1 MGQYDEEKARQKII
15 AVLARMVVLPPEM
28 VKADVRFQDMLNTDP
43 SAMREFALQV
53 EKSLGVTLNDSAL
66 SAHPTIAELATY
78 CAQHLSTPR
87 GVSAHPTIAELA
99 TYCAQ
104 HLSTPRGERLYVVV
118 SRMPDG
124 STRERIYAAR
134 GHEKAAQLAMDDG
147 AAAVLSVEREDAEDG
162 APSGHGATYKVL
174 VPLLWG
180 LFIGGAVFVFFWWR
194 RGFEK
199 FW

>member
-53 EKSLGVTLNDSAL
+53 EKSLGVTLSDSAL
-66 SAHPTIAELATY
+66 SAHPTIADLAAY
-78 CAQHLSTPR
+78 CAQRLSVPR
-87 GVSAHPTIAELA
+87 G
-99 TYCAQ
+99 
-104 HLSTPRGERLYVVV
+104 GRLYVVLCK
-118 SRMPDG
+118 MQDG
-124 STRERIYAAR
+124 TTCERIYSAR
-134 GHEKAAQLAMDDG
+134 GHEMAAKQAMDDG
-147 AAAVLSVEREDAEDG
+147 AEAVLSVEREDAEDG
-162 APSGHGATYKVL
+162 APSGYGSVYKVF

-180 LFIGGAVFVFFWWR
+180 LLIGGAVFVFFWWR

>member
-1 MGQYDEEKARQKII
+1 MGQYDVRKVQQKIV
-15 AVLARMVVLPPEM
+15 AVLARMLELPDEM
-28 VKADVRFQDMLNTDP
+28 LKASVRYQEALHTDP
-43 SAMREFALQV
+43 SAIRDFSLQV
-53 EKSLGVTLNDSAL
+53 EKTLGVTLNDSAL
-66 SAHPTIAELATY
+66 
-78 CAQHLSTPR
+78 
-87 GVSAHPTIAELA
+87 SAHPTIAELA

-180 LFIGGAVFVFFWWR
+180 LFIGGAVFVFFWWS

>member
-15 AVLARMVVLPPEM
+15 AVLARMLELPDEM
-28 VKADVRFQDMLNTDP
+28 LKASVRYQEALHTDP
-43 SAMREFALQV
+43 SAMREFAQQV
-53 EKSLGVTLNDSAL
+53 EKALGVTLNDSVL
-66 SAHPTIAELATY
+66 
-78 CAQHLSTPR
+78 
-87 GVSAHPTIAELA
+87 SAHPTIAELA

-162 APSGHGATYKVL
+162 APSGSGATRKIL
-174 VPLLWG
+174 VPLLVG
-180 LFIGGAVFVFFWWR
+180 LLLAIAVFVFFWWQ
-194 RGFEK
+194 RGFPR

>member
-1 MGQYDEEKARQKII
+1 MTQSKETEKAQQKIV
-15 AVLARMVVLPPEM
+15 AVLARMLALAPES
-28 VKADVRFQDMLNTDP
+28 VPADARYQNLFNSDPDAVRAFG
-43 SAMREFALQV
+43 AQV
-53 EKSLGVTLNDSAL
+53 ESSLGVIVGDSVF
-66 SAHPTIAELATY
+66 SKHPTIPELAAY
-78 CAQHLSTPR
+78 CA
-87 GVSAHPTIAELA
+87 AHRAPA
-99 TYCAQ
+99 
-104 HLSTPRGERLYVVV
+104 RGERLYVVV

>member
-43 SAMREFALQV
+43 SAMREFAQLV
-53 EKSLGVTLNDSAL
+53 EKALGVTLSDSAL
-66 SAHPTIAELATY
+66 SAHPTIADLAAY
-78 CAQHLSTPR
+78 CAQRLSAPR
-87 GVSAHPTIAELA
+87 G
-99 TYCAQ
+99 
-104 HLSTPRGERLYVVV
+104 GRLYVVLCK
-118 SRMPDG
+118 MPDG
-124 STRERIYAAR
+124 TTCERIYSAR
-134 GHEKAAQLAMDDG
+134 GHEMAAKQAMDDG
-147 AAAVLSVEREDAEDG
+147 AAAVLSVEREDAEDV
-162 APSGHGATYKVL
+162 APSGHGTAYKVF

-180 LFIGGAVFVFFWWR
+180 LLIGGVVFVFFWWR

>member
-1 MGQYDEEKARQKII
+1 MAMPKDTEKAQQKII
-15 AVLARMVVLPPEM
+15 AVLARMLELPPEM

-43 SAMREFALQV
+43 SAMREFAQQV
-53 EKSLGVTLNDSAL
+53 EKALGVTLNDSAL
-66 SAHPTIAELATY
+66 
-78 CAQHLSTPR
+78 
-87 GVSAHPTIAELA
+87 SAHPTIAELA

-134 GHEKAAQLAMDDG
+134 GHEKAAQQAMDDG
-147 AAAVLSVEREDAEDG
+147 AVAVLSVEREDAEDG
-162 APSGHGATYKVL
+162 APSGSGASRKIIF
-174 VPLLWG
+174 PLLVG
-180 LFIGGAVFVFFWWR
+180 LLVAGAVFIFFWWQ
-194 RGFEK
+194 RGFPR

>member
-1 MGQYDEEKARQKII
+1 MAQTKETERAQQKIV
-15 AVLARMVVLPPEM
+15 AVLARMLALAPDSVP
-28 VKADVRFQDMLNTDP
+28 ADARYQNLFNSDPDAVR
-43 SAMREFALQV
+43 AFATQL
-53 EKSLGVTLNDSAL
+53 ESSLGVILGDSVL
-66 SAHPTIAELATY
+66 SAHPTIPELAAY
-78 CAQHLSTPR
+78 CA
-87 GVSAHPTIAELA
+87 AHRPPA
-99 TYCAQ
+99 
-104 HLSTPRGERLYVVV
+104 RGERLYVVV

-147 AAAVLSVEREDAEDG
+147 AVAVLSVEREDAEDV
-162 APSGHGATYKVL
+162 APSGHGSVYKVF

-180 LFIGGAVFVFFWWR
+180 LLIGGAVFVIFWWR